1 MKSLGYSYVGGKKL
15 KNGIT
20 TGTCATAATKGALMY
35 LVSGQAVELVE
46 LSLPNGQIVEVPIES
61 TKVNGEKITCAVR
74 KDAGDDPDVTNGI
87 LICSTVRKNGEQE
100 IRLLGGHG
108 VGRVTKSGLPVPQG
122 EPAINPVPRRML
134 MEVCESYQEQIGG
147 MDVTISV
154 PEGERIAKRTLNP
167 KLGILGGISIL
178 GTTGIVKPMSEEA
191 FKDSLRVELEM
202 YVKRGYK
209 KLLLVPGNYGE
220 DFCEELY
227 DGQIPY
233 PLIKISN
240 FLGYML
246 EHCERLGVEEIIV
259 VGDLG
264 KLIKVSGGIFH
275 THSRM
280 ADCRMELMTAYGA
293 LLGASRE
300 LLGEIMKAPTTVA
313 VIELLEGEEGFPLE
327 AFYQMIVDKVTE
339 RMTSYCHDEVKIST
353 ILFSRDKGELGRCMY
368 EGEKGGGHE

>member
-1 MKSLGYSYVGGKKL
+1 MKSLGYTYVGGKKL

-46 LSLPNGQIVEVPIES
+46 LSLPNGQIVEVLIES
-61 TKVNGEKITCAVR
+61 TEVNGEKITCAVR

-108 VGRVTKSGLPVPQG
+108 VGQVTKSGLPVPQG
-122 EPAINPVPRRML
+122 QPAINPVPRRML
-134 MEVCESYQEQIGG
+134 MEVCESYQEQVGG
-147 MDVTISV
+147 VDVTISV
-154 PEGERIAKRTLNP
+154 PEGERIAKRTLNS

-202 YVKRGYK
+202 YVKRGHK

-227 DGQIPY
+227 NGQIPF

-240 FLGYML
+240 FFGYIL

-300 LLGEIMKAPTTVA
+300 LLVKIMEAPTTVA
-313 VIELLEGEEGFPLE
+313 VIELLEGEEGFPLK

-368 EGEKGGGHE
+368 KGEKGGGHE